1 MFMSTS
7 YDRYIWPWEE
17 DSTIGYNLLSALE
30 ATLMNFKII
39 QDHSDIQPTEEFDE
53 RWRMRVSSKEMMLH
67 ASVIKELQTKIESM
81 QEIIDNQYD
90 DIAEFKKE
98 MRDAMDGLWSDV
110 REMNYAKD
118 IDRLSELYDDIE
130 DQVGAIGHECTTL
143 EERIDCHDK
152 DISTLADE
160 VADLTLLK

>member
-1 MFMSTS
+1 MSTS
-7 YDRYIWPWEE
+7 YDHYVWPWEE
-17 DSTIGYNLLSALE
+17 DSTVGYNLVSALE

-39 QDHSDIQPTEEFDE
+39 EDHSDIQPTEDFDE
-53 RWRMRVSSKEMMLH
+53 NWRMRISNKDMMLH
-67 ASVIKELQTKIESM
+67 ASAIKEMQDKINKLEEAIESH
-81 QEIIDNQYD
+81 DND
-90 DIAEFKKE
+90 MADFKKE

-118 IDRLSELYDDIE
+118 LDRLSGLYDDIE
-130 DQVGAIGHECTTL
+130 DQVGAIGHEVTTL
-143 EERIDCHDK
+143 EERINGHDK

>member
-1 MFMSTS
+1 MSTS
-7 YDRYIWPWEE
+7 YDRYVWTWEE
-17 DSTIGYNLLSALE
+17 DSTIGYNLISALE

-39 QDHSDIQPTEEFDE
+39 EDHSDIQPTEAFDMI
-53 RWRMRVSSKEMMLH
+53 WSVRVSSKDMMLH
-67 ASVIKELQTKIESM
+67 ASVIREMQAEIERM
-81 QEIIDNQYD
+81 QGVIDNHD
-90 DIAEFKKE
+90 NDIADFKKE

-110 REMNYAKD
+110 RDMNYAKD
-118 IDRLSELYDDIE
+118 IDRLQDLYNDIE

-143 EERIDCHDK
+143 EERIDGHDK

>member
-1 MFMSTS
+1 MSTS
-7 YDRYIWPWEE
+7 YDYYVWTWEE
-17 DSTIGYNLLSALE
+17 DSTIGYNLISALE

-39 QDHSDIQPTEEFDE
+39 QDHSDIQPTEDFDE

-67 ASVIKELQTKIESM
+67 ASVIKDMQDEIVKM
-81 QEIIDNQYD
+81 QEIIDNQND
-90 DIAEFKKE
+90 DMADFKKE
-98 MRDAMDGLWSDV
+98 IREAMDGLWSDI

-118 IDRLSELYDDIE
+118 IDRLQDLYNDIE

-143 EERIDCHDK
+143 EERIDSHDK